1 MSNEEFMLL
10 YEKYHKFSASIIYRI
25 VKDKAETDDLCN
37 DVFYSIYK
45 LGDKLDIKNEEK
57 LRAFIAVTS
66 KNRALD
72 YLKKAYVMYEQCT
85 VDDDHWEEIPDKGC
99 SPEEQILRIEKSMY
113 QKMVLARLREKN
125 KLNYD
130 IIIKVKYMGIS
141 PDDVAEEYGI
151 TRNNVNNRI
160 LRAKHWL
167 IEELRRCYGQ

>member
-1 MSNEEFMLL
+1 
-10 YEKYHKFSASIIYRI
+10 
-25 VKDKAETDDLCN
+25 
-37 DVFYSIYK
+37 
-45 LGDKLDIKNEEK
+45 
-57 LRAFIAVTS
+57 
-66 KNRALD
+66 
-72 YLKKAYVMYEQCT
+72 MYEQCT

-160 LRAKHWL
+160 LRAKNWL
-167 IEELRRCYGQ
+167 IEELRRCYG